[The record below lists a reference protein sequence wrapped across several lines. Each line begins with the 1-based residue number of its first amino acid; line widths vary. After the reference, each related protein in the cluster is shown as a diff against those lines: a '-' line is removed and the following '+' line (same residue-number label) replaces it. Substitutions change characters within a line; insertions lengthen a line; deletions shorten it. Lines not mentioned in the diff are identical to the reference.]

1 MLSLDGGDV
10 YGFVFVPLVRRRLT
24 HDKLE
29 WIGAHSPTTLLPKIP
44 VHLCAN
50 LSTGLFAIER
60 CGSKKDSSDL
70 PPALVLLLSSTM
82 RYSSGARNYPWKT
95 MITLNLTEIENH
107 AEVGTKIA
115 KGFTKVCLDEKH
127 YHPEKF
133 VLREVH
139 YADEPKS
146 LNYYLMDKDC
156 VAILKRM
163 YGGDNG
169 YTKQELMEYGDLL
182 TNVFGCEE

>member
-1 MLSLDGGDV
+1 
-10 YGFVFVPLVRRRLT
+10 
-24 HDKLE
+24 
-29 WIGAHSPTTLLPKIP
+29 
-44 VHLCAN
+44 
-50 LSTGLFAIER
+50 
-60 CGSKKDSSDL
+60 
-70 PPALVLLLSSTM
+70 
-82 RYSSGARNYPWKT
+82 

-115 KGFTKVCLDEKH
+115 KGFTKFCPDEKH
-127 YHPEKF
+127 NRPEKVVF
-133 VLREVH
+133 REVH

-163 YGGDNG
+163 YGGDDG